1 MTSDLFPRSLTYAL
15 ARFQGTTALSEHVQI
30 THTQLMLEELS
41 PWVIAIGASRAE
53 GLDDLQALLAEWQEI
68 DAVVMIVLHRP

>member
-1 MTSDLFPRSLTYAL
+1 
-15 ARFQGTTALSEHVQI
+15 
-30 THTQLMLEELS
+30 MLEELS